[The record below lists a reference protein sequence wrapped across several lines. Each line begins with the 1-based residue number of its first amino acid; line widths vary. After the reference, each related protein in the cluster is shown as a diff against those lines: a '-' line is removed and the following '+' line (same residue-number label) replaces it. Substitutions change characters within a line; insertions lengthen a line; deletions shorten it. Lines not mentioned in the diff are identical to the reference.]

1 MEGGEIGVCVAMSGD
16 PVCGATAPVPA
27 EGRSSEG
34 VDRSA
39 SNVASIMRSDMPT
52 GTDQRVQREAETIRS
67 KICRLRDKDPG
78 GDRGGGVSPCHSHK
92 PVSRLSALIDFTSDI
107 TNRPPFSRPQ
117 IIRRWKTAACSQ
129 PNRPA
134 CSHAIMTRCSTLSLR
149 VTRVKTVQ
157 TRSIVSG
164 STRVGSLAE
173 DANRRIS
180 SRGRTIHADVPE
192 TEVYAVSM

>member
-67 KICRLRDKDPG
+67 KICRLRDKD
-78 GDRGGGVSPCHSHK
+78 RGGGVSPCHSHK

-107 TNRPPFSRPQ
+107 TNRPRSLGSQ
-117 IIRRWKTAACSQ
+117 IIRRRKQ
-129 PNRPA
+129 RPVP
-134 CSHAIMTRCSTLSLR
+134 SP
-149 VTRVKTVQ
+149 
-157 TRSIVSG
+157 SG
-164 STRVGSLAE
+164 QLA
-173 DANRRIS
+173 
-180 SRGRTIHADVPE
+180 RTP
-192 TEVYAVSM
+192 S